1 MSNQLR
7 AIMEAAEKGD
17 MTEVMRLQTVK
28 RVNDVPKWKLE
39 QWDIS
44 EEDWESSS
52 MSVKLTLIRLMDNCE
67 EAHDMYNRLSEAI
80 ENLPIH
86 CL

>member
-1 MSNQLR
+1 
-7 AIMEAAEKGD
+7 MEAAEKGD

-28 RVNDVPKWKLE
+28 KVNAVPKWQLE

-44 EEDWESSS
+44 DEDWESSS
-52 MSVKLTLIRLMDNCE
+52 MSVKLTLIRLMNNCE
-67 EAHDMYNRLSEAI
+67 EAHEAYNRLSEAI

>member
-1 MSNQLR
+1 MA
-7 AIMEAAEKGD
+7 AIMAAADKGD
-17 MTEVMRLQTVK
+17 YTEVRRLQTVK
-28 RVNDVPKWKLE
+28 RVNAVPKWKLE

-67 EAHDMYNRLSEAI
+67 EAHEAYNRLSEAI

>member
-1 MSNQLR
+1 
-7 AIMEAAEKGD
+7 MEAAEKGD